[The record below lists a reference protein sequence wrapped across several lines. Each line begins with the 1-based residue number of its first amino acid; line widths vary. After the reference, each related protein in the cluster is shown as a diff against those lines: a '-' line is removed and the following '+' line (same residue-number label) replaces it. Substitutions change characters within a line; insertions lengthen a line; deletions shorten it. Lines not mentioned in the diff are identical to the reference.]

1 MWRHKTVFWIYVT
14 IFVRSSVFLL
24 LLWVHDAFDFRLR
37 VIKWYGIQSAS
48 VWCAHYVVM
57 KSLGTSQSHF
67 LKYITWFS
75 YALLSSNFF
84 YDRMLNVISCYDT
97 ANEWALNTLSFDVR
111 LMWLWRHVWRHNTVF
126 WTYVTIF
133 VTSSVF
139 FLLLW
144 VHDAFDVRL
153 RVIKWI
159 GIQLAFIQ
167 CAPHVVMKSLVTS
180 QSHFPKSITWFSY
193 CCFLTS
199 FVIACWILPP
209 VITHQMNGHQISFRF
224 TYALFG
230 YDVTCDVTKSFSKS
244 ITRFSQ
250 DLLSSY
256 TCMSALC
263 I

>member
-1 MWRHKTVFWIYVT
+1 MG
-14 IFVRSSVFLL
+14 
-24 LLWVHDAFDFRLR
+24 
-37 VIKWYGIQSAS
+37 IKYPF
-48 VWCAHYVVM
+48 VWCAPYVVM
-57 KSLGTSQSHF
+57 TSLVTSQYRF
-67 LKYITWFS
+67 LNICHDFRNTFC
-75 YALLSSNFF
+75 LLSSF
-84 YDRMLNVISCYDT
+84 
-97 ANEWALNTLSFDVR
+97 VR
-111 LMWLWRHVWRHNTVF
+111 
-126 WTYVTIF
+126 
-133 VTSSVF
+133 
-139 FLLLW
+139 
-144 VHDAFDVRL
+144 HDAFDVRL

-230 YDVTCDVTKSFSKS
+230 YDVTKSFSKS

-256 TCMSALC
+256 TCMSTLC